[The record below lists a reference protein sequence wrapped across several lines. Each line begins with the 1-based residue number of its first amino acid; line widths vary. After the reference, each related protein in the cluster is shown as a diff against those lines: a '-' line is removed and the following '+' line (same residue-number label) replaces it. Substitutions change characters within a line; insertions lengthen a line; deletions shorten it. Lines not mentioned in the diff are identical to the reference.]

1 MMLQIKEL
9 YKSFG
14 QKNIFDNFSYDFC
27 DKEIYALVGE
37 SGKGKTTL
45 LRLICGLDNDY
56 QGEISGGGIK
66 NTSYAFQEPRLL
78 PTINLIE
85 NIILANHDKIDKD
98 NTEEARAMLLR
109 LGFDEKDLYLFPNEL
124 SGGMKQRA
132 SLARAFLRKAPILLL
147 DEPTKELDAEN
158 ASIVK
163 SIIKEEALVRTVIF
177 VSHNESDI
185 LYFEPQI
192 IKI

>member
-1 MMLQIKEL
+1 MMLQIKDL

-56 QGEISGGGIK
+56 RGEIIGGGIK

-85 NIILANHDKIDKD
+85 NVIWANYDKIDED
-98 NTEEARAMLLR
+98 NTKEARDMLLR
-109 LGFDEKDLYLFPNEL
+109 LGFDENDLHLYPNEL
-124 SGGMKQRA
+124 SGGMKQRV

-147 DEPTKELDAEN
+147 DEPTKELDSEN
-158 ASIVK
+158 ASTVK
-163 SIIKEEALVRTVIF
+163 SIIKEEALLRTVIF

-185 LYFEPQI
+185 SYLKPQI

>member
-1 MMLQIKEL
+1 MMLQIKDL

-56 QGEISGGGIK
+56 RGKIIGGGIK

-85 NIILANHDKIDKD
+85 NVILANYDKIDED
-98 NTEEARAMLLR
+98 NTKEARDMLLR
-109 LGFDEKDLYLFPNEL
+109 LGFDENDLHLYPNEL

-147 DEPTKELDAEN
+147 DEPTKELDSEN
-158 ASIVK
+158 ASTVK
-163 SIIKEEALVRTVIF
+163 SIIKEEALLRTVIF

-185 LYFEPQI
+185 LYLEPKI

>member
-1 MMLQIKEL
+1 MMLQIKKL

-14 QKNIFDNFSYDFC
+14 EKVIFDNFSYDFS
-27 DKEIYALVGE
+27 DTGAYLLSGE

-45 LRLICGLDNDY
+45 LRLICGLDNDFS
-56 QGEISGGGIK
+56 GEIIGGGIK
-66 NTSYAFQEPRLL
+66 NTSYAFQESRLL
-78 PTINLIE
+78 PTLNLIE
-85 NIILANHDKIDKD
+85 NIVFANHDNANEKNLNK
-98 NTEEARAMLLR
+98 AKYMLLR
-109 LGFDEKDLYLFPNEL
+109 LGFDEKDMYLFPDEL

-158 ASIVK
+158 ASTVK